1 VNERNPSS
9 GAMTGA
15 TGGLTPDELSA
26 PFIPAE
32 RREVSDPE
40 AQAAVTAA
48 QAGRAPA
55 QTGDVGEPGRDR
67 PDAGP
72 TNLASR
78 ESGYGSEH
86 GLSPDDPAYRMESRP
101 IARSD
106 ESTSSADGDTRI
118 GGDNVSGDDH
128 F

>member
-1 VNERNPSS
+1 MTERNPSG

-15 TGGLTPDELSA
+15 TGGLTPDELA
-26 PFIPAE
+26 EPFIPAE
-32 RREVSDPE
+32 RREVSDPQ

-48 QAGRAPA
+48 QAARAPA
-55 QTGDVGEPGRDR
+55 QAGDVGDPGSDR

-86 GLSPDDPAYRMESRP
+86 GLSPNDPAYRMESRP
-101 IARSD
+101 VATPD
-106 ESTSSADGDTRI
+106 ESTPPRDGHTRI
-118 GGDNVSGDDH
+118 GGDNVSDEDH